1 MRILFHSV
9 VNSAPADRIIPT
21 TNTHIYTLFPPV
33 HRLPLRRPA
42 APTDTAIDVHTTPPI
57 PMNTSSFSPPPPW
70 SWPNVAIPS
79 SPSGIYLRPSTRSST
94 TSLNSLFASQSLNNL
109 PQGTEDDF
117 RQLVTQAFVP
127 HIGVH
132 VSEDTDA
139 LARDKGFGSFKE
151 MIRPFGEK
159 VQGRVTVRD
168 SQGVSASYEDFGIRI
183 RGLSDLAAVGPEERW
198 GTANNSINGQAGFRG
213 GGGDGGGGGGW
224 GGGAVVGP
232 NTKEPGWM
240 AGGNIQHV
248 EDLAHAYV
256 DHAEEL
262 AGVAVA
268 GDDDVPTTG
277 RALYLLYL
285 RRLLSGMPMSPHETF
300 AHPTACVIAI
310 SSRNP
315 APIETLKEL
324 YATGSG
330 MIMPAYVNNDYLRYY
345 VLVHDEDK
353 DDIMKSNALFDQM
366 KKHFGLHCHLL
377 RLRSGRTVV
386 TDDEAVPVPKCQWFS
401 AAEEL
406 ADIRMRDGEEDDP
419 DPTLYLPESE
429 ISGLRTMVR
438 EMVAQSIIPFMER
451 CIATWN
457 DQVASRRKGL
467 SGRFISMSKRYFGA
481 SRGSNNTSMS
491 NYDAATTSYVP
502 SSNEAKMRKLADYA
516 FMLRDWKLAWSC
528 YDLLRT
534 DFANDKAWRYHAG
547 AQEMT
552 VLSLLLTGQPLTTK
566 LRQDTIDPILDLAI
580 YSYLTRCTASYSA
593 LRCVLVSVE
602 LLRSRGGGA
611 ADDAA
616 RWAIRALEMNAL
628 GSIGHALVTERVSA
642 CYAVRKGVGSGAW
655 GSRRR
660 KTAMWRVLAAKEWME
675 LGKRGRAKRCLEE
688 AAPMYEKLVGGW
700 KGIGDV
706 IEWLKRESGWVD
718 KGRVLDEERLLL
730 MSPEDM
736 SVDGGVLGGLVNDVE
751 RVNDDDEFVDS

>member
-1 MRILFHSV
+1 M
-9 VNSAPADRIIPT
+9 
-21 TNTHIYTLFPPV
+21 
-33 HRLPLRRPA
+33 
-42 APTDTAIDVHTTPPI
+42 
-57 PMNTSSFSPPPPW
+57 SFSPPPPRPR
-70 SWPNVAIPS
+70 PNVAVPP

-132 VSEDTDA
+132 ASEDTDA

-159 VQGRVTVRD
+159 VQGRVSVRD
-168 SQGVSASYEDFGIRI
+168 SQGVSAVYKDFGIRI
-183 RGLSDLAAVGPEERW
+183 RGLSDLAAVAPEERK
-198 GTANNSINGQAGFRG
+198 GGAKNNINGQTGFR
-213 GGGDGGGGGGW
+213 
-224 GGGAVVGP
+224 
-232 NTKEPGWM
+232 WM
-240 AGGNIQHV
+240 VGGNIQHV

-262 AGVAVA
+262 AGAAVA
-268 GDDDVPTTG
+268 GDDDTPTTG

-285 RRLLSGMPMSPHETF
+285 KRLLSGMPMSPHETF
-300 AHPTACVIAI
+300 THPTACVVAI
-310 SSRNP
+310 SSRNL
-315 APIETLKEL
+315 APIETLRRL
-324 YATGSG
+324 YATGSE
-330 MIMPAYVNNDYLRYY
+330 MVMPAYVDNDYLRYY
-345 VLVHDEDK
+345 VLVHDEDN

-386 TDDEAVPVPKCQWFS
+386 TDDEAVPVPKCQWLS

-419 DPTLYLPESE
+419 DPTFYLPESE
-429 ISGLRTMVR
+429 ISGIRTMVR

-457 DQVASRRKGL
+457 DQVASRRKGF

-481 SRGSNNTSMS
+481 SRGSNSTSTS
-491 NYDAATTSYVP
+491 NYDAAAASYVP

-566 LRQDTIDPILDLAI
+566 LRQDTIDPTLDLAL
-580 YSYLTRCTASYSA
+580 YSYLTRCTATYCA

-616 RWAIRALEMNAL
+616 RWAIRALEMSAL

-642 CYAVRKGVGSGAW
+642 CYEVRKGVGSGAW

-660 KTAMWRVLAAKEWME
+660 KTAMWKILAAKVWME
-675 LGKRGRAKRCLEE
+675 LGKRGRSRGCLEE
-688 AAPMYEKLVGGW
+688 AAPVYEGLVGGW
-700 KGIGDV
+700 RGIGEV
-706 IEWLKRESGWVD
+706 VAWLKRESGWVE
-718 KGRVLDEERLLL
+718 KGGVLDEEEGLVL

-736 SVDGGVLGGLVNDVE
+736 VGKGGFGGVGMEGVELQLGHKRGKSVDLGGLVNDVE